1 LLDRSEDHQ
10 RGKSSQEEKAVMRSR
25 VYRQKGKGP
34 PRFVPIP
41 APSID
46 ALKQLVQQIAERI
59 GSRCSP

>member
-1 LLDRSEDHQ
+1 
-10 RGKSSQEEKAVMRSR
+10 MRSR